1 MNEPLHLGIVGPLP
15 PSPTGPATYVANLLP
30 ALERRCKVTCF
41 VEDVGAVE
49 PAIRSRA
56 TVRHLEERFNAGC
69 DLLLYHLA
77 NNPLHAST
85 LDAAM
90 SGPPGMVV
98 LHDASIHHLL
108 TDHLVGKGDLDAH
121 RAWLR
126 SAHAVRGDALGAIRR
141 WGGTEIE
148 QFVFD
153 ALTPVLERHRACM
166 VHNTFAAG
174 VVHHRSPGLPVFT
187 IPHFAACLDQTLEP
201 HPGFGQPGDVVI
213 AHLGFVTRPK
223 RYELLCRAVHEL
235 VDLGYPVHLAFL
247 GEDHT
252 RGDLATVLHRFG
264 LAERTT
270 VTGWLDDAAFSAA
283 VSAVDVAVSLR
294 WPHVGE
300 SSGTLA
306 TLLAAGKP
314 VVVEAIGS
322 WREVPEGAVVRTR
335 SSSVEDLAEALESMV
350 ASTEG
355 RARVGAAAREY
366 ATTTL
371 HLDPFV
377 NALVAAAEQT
387 VLLDASPPEAVV
399 AGRARSVVGFL
410 AGGPARLDEAMGGG
424 GAITPLLVEGHE
436 CRLLGALASLPPAR
450 PGARLVDVGCIPP
463 MLRILDAVWGYDV
476 VGVSR
481 FDPLRPGRRLIELDE
496 AGGLPAMTVPVESV
510 DIESQPLPFATGSV
524 DVVVCWE
531 VLEHLGRDPMFLLHE
546 INRILVGDG
555 LLHLTTPNSAS
566 ALSFAK
572 VADGETAGVWPVFLV
587 SGGSDRHNREYTP
600 AELVRLLDAAGFR
613 SDASTSTVWTSAD
626 AQRGASDRVAM
637 GLGRPEDRGDN
648 IVVHARK
655 VTLPLE
661 RFPAEFYA

>member
-1 MNEPLHLGIVGPLP
+1 MRRSLHLGIVGPLP

-30 ALERRCKVTCF
+30 ALACRCEVTCF

-49 PAIRSRA
+49 PAIRA
-56 TVRHLEERFNAGC
+56 CAQVRHLDERFSAGC

-77 NNPLHAST
+77 NNPMHVAV

-108 TDHLVGKGDLDAH
+108 TDHLVGRGDLDAH

-126 SAHAVRGDALGAIRR
+126 SAHAARGDDLGCVRR

-153 ALTPVLERHRACM
+153 ALAPVLDRHRACM
-166 VHNTFAAG
+166 VHNTFAAA
-174 VVHHRSPGLPVFT
+174 VVRHRSPGLPVFT
-187 IPHFAACLDQTLEP
+187 IPHFAPRVDDLPEP
-201 HPGFGQPGDVVI
+201 HPGFGRPGDVVI
-213 AHLGFVTRPK
+213 AHLGFITRPK
-223 RYELLCRAVHEL
+223 RYELLCRAAREL
-235 VDLGYPVHLAFL
+235 ADRGYPIHLAFL

-252 RGDLATVLHRFG
+252 HGDLAAVLSGLH
-264 LAERTT
+264 LAERST
-270 VTGWLDDAAFSAA
+270 VTGWLDDPAFSAA

-306 TLLAAGKP
+306 ALLAAGKP
-314 VVVEAIGS
+314 VIVEAIGS
-322 WREVPEGAVVRTR
+322 WREVPEGAVVRTH

-350 ASTEG
+350 ASAEA
-355 RARVGAAAREY
+355 RATVGAAAREH

-371 HLDPFV
+371 HLDRFV
-377 NALVAAAEQT
+377 NSLFEAAEQT
-387 VLLDASPPEAVV
+387 VLRDASPPEAVV
-399 AGRARSVVGFL
+399 AGRAHAVAGFL
-410 AGGPARLDEAMGGG
+410 AGGPVRLSEAMRGG
-424 GAITPLLVEGHE
+424 GAITPLLVEGHHR
-436 CRLLGALASLPPAR
+436 RLLGALASLPPAR
-450 PGARLVDVGCIPP
+450 PGAKLVDVGCIPP
-463 MLRILDAVWGYDV
+463 MLRILDAVWGYDA

-496 AGGLPAMTVPVESV
+496 AGGLPTMTVSVESV
-510 DIESQPLPFATGSV
+510 DIESQPLPFPAGSV

-566 ALSFAK
+566 AVSFAK
-572 VADGETAGVWPVFLV
+572 VADGETAGIWPVFLV

-600 AELVRLLDAAGFR
+600 AELTRLLEAAGFR
-613 SDASTSTVWTSAD
+613 CDAATSTVWTSER
-626 AQRGASDRVAM
+626 AQREAIDTVGTALARQD
-637 GLGRPEDRGDN
+637 DRGDN

-655 VTLPLE
+655 VTLPIE
-661 RFPAEFYA
+661 RFPPEFYA